1 MNRTKIILLLTGAVY
16 LLLGCDSTPFRQ
28 VLDRAEQ
35 QNAAYDSITGI
46 DSIQMA
52 ADYMDRHGTPNEQLR
67 AHYLLGCAYRDAGE
81 APKALAAYH
90 DAADRAD
97 TTSADCDYGL
107 LMRLHGQTSELFYQQ
122 LLPHEML
129 RELSAQ
135 YHYALLTGNK
145 KAATNAI
152 ERRANAYQLLNMPD
166 SIISIRQTASE
177 RYALYGFTEEAA
189 QALGPIIELLVDRG
203 DTAEARRCIKRY
215 ETSTAFFKD
224 GEPIA
229 RKAHYYYAKGRYYLA
244 VGKTDAAE
252 ILFRKLITPERT
264 PNQLEAGYRGLLL
277 LYHQTGRKDSIVRY
291 ADLFYQMST
300 SNYATSTSDKLQQM
314 TSLYNYSRS
323 QQLAQQMAE
332 KAHRH
337 EMMLY
342 IIGSLAVVLLMLA
355 VMAWQY
361 LQQKRQEER
370 KQFELL
376 LLEYHTE
383 KEALAKALD
392 NVRLLNENVEE
403 KELSISNHK
412 KRIEEL
418 EEQIRIKRN
427 KTVNEQLTGNPAYMR
442 TMEVLANPKDQ
453 MSQKDWAELTRMMDE
468 MIPEFRTKMK
478 YQERRLSEME
488 YVICILVRLFFT
500 PKEIAV
506 LTGNS
511 QQAISMKRLRLLKKV
526 YDIDGSAEAFD
537 KLVRSIGR

>member
-1 MNRTKIILLLTGAVY
+1 
-16 LLLGCDSTPFRQ
+16 
-28 VLDRAEQ
+28 
-35 QNAAYDSITGI
+35 
-46 DSIQMA
+46 
-52 ADYMDRHGTPNEQLR
+52 
-67 AHYLLGCAYRDAGE
+67 
-81 APKALAAYH
+81 
-90 DAADRAD
+90 
-97 TTSADCDYGL
+97 
-107 LMRLHGQTSELFYQQ
+107 
-122 LLPHEML
+122 
-129 RELSAQ
+129 
-135 YHYALLTGNK
+135 
-145 KAATNAI
+145 
-152 ERRANAYQLLNMPD
+152 
-166 SIISIRQTASE
+166 
-177 RYALYGFTEEAA
+177 
-189 QALGPIIELLVDRG
+189 
-203 DTAEARRCIKRY
+203 
-215 ETSTAFFKD
+215 
-224 GEPIA
+224 
-229 RKAHYYYAKGRYYLA
+229 
-244 VGKTDAAE
+244 
-252 ILFRKLITPERT
+252 
-264 PNQLEAGYRGLLL
+264 
-277 LYHQTGRKDSIVRY
+277 
-291 ADLFYQMST
+291 
-300 SNYATSTSDKLQQM
+300 
-314 TSLYNYSRS
+314 
-323 QQLAQQMAE
+323 MAE